1 MAFNDFRTALVTG
14 ASSGIGEATA
24 RRFSAEG
31 LHVIALGRDETK
43 LERLREETGCTT
55 HAIDISDTEAL
66 TKLISEV
73 EIDVLVNS
81 AGVGRSGTLT
91 TASQEDVDA
100 QVDINL
106 RALLHTVR
114 LTVPGMIKRDRGHVI
129 NVSSMAATYNF
140 VGNSVYHATKSA
152 VHALSRQLRIDAFGH
167 RVRVT
172 EICPGRVKTA
182 IFDRGHGMD
191 AAEAKRRFFDGY
203 EVPTAEEI
211 ADAIAYAVGTPSH
224 VNIGHIE
231 IMSTFQVPG
240 HADFG
245 GAHFLKTGSGD

>member
-1 MAFNDFRTALVTG
+1 MAFNDYQTALVTG

-24 RRFSAEG
+24 RRFAAEG
-31 LHVIALGRDETK
+31 LKVLALGRDREK
-43 LERLREETGCTT
+43 LDQLRAQTGCDVCS
-55 HAIDISDTEAL
+55 IDISDTMQL
-66 TKLISEV
+66 TDLLANKPV
-73 EIDVLVNS
+73 DVVVNS

-91 TASQEDVDA
+91 TASAEEVDD
-100 QVDINL
+100 QVDVNL
-106 RALLHTVR
+106 RALLHVLR
-114 LTVPGMIKRDRGHVI
+114 LTVPGMIERNRGHVV

-172 EICPGRVKTA
+172 EICPGRVKTP
-182 IFDRGHGMD
+182 IFNRGHGMD
-191 AAEAKRRFFDGY
+191 AAEAQRRFFDGY
-203 EVPTAEEI
+203 EVPTADEV

-224 VNIGHIE
+224 VNVGHIE

-245 GAHFLKTGSGD
+245 GAHFLKTREGE